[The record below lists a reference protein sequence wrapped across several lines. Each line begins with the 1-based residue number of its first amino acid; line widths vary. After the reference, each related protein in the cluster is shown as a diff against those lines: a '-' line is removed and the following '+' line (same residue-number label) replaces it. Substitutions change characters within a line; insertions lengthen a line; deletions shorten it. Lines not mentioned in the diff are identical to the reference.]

1 MDAEQRIE
9 ALERIAATAGTA
21 AAGAAPVADGS
32 VRRRIDEGYC
42 VLIGCAS
49 HATALAVEGLEPSEV
64 RRFRMMVDALA
75 EAEELFAREG
85 PGKAG
90 WRLVAVRD
98 ALYDAVGEA
107 AGRLR
112 SRAAFAFRHDGDD
125 RRRRIFFAAYA
136 PSLPPRLKGRR
147 AMFDTVE
154 LKLR

>member
-1 MDAEQRIE
+1 MDTRDRIE
-9 ALERIAATAGTA
+9 ALERIAV
-21 AAGAAPVADGS
+21 AAGSEAARVAPPAGEG
-32 VRRRIDEGYC
+32 VGRRIDEGYC

-75 EAEELFAREG
+75 EANELFAREK
-85 PGKAG
+85 PGEAG
-90 WRLVAVRD
+90 RRLAAVRE
-98 ALYDAVGEA
+98 ALYDAVGDA

-136 PSLPPRLKGRR
+136 PRVPQRLKGRR